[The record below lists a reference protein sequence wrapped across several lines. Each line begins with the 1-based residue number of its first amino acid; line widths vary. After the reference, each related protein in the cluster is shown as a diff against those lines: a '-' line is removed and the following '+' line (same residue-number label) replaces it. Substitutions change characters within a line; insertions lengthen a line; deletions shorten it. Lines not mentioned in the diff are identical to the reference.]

1 MRILALG
8 NNRKTFSL
16 QRGFT
21 LLELLIVVAIMALA
35 TAGVSL
41 ALRDSTD
48 TQLEREAQ
56 RLAALLESG
65 RAQARM
71 ASTVVRWHTT
81 PSGFVF
87 EGVANGVLPTT
98 WLANDVQASSASTL
112 LLGPE
117 PVIGPQ
123 QVQLVSI
130 AQPQHRVT
138 LATDGVRPFAIVTDP
153 VTVAP

>member
-1 MRILALG
+1 MPA
-8 NNRKTFSL
+8 
-16 QRGFT
+16 RGFT

-71 ASTVVRWHTT
+71 ASTAVRWHTT
-81 PSGFVF
+81 PRGFVF
-87 EGVANGVLPTT
+87 EGVAPGVLPTH
-98 WLANDVQASSASTL
+98 WLAGDVQASSASTL
-112 LLGPE
+112 VLGPE

-130 AQPQHRVT
+130 TQPQHRVT
-138 LATDGVRPFAIVTDP
+138 LATDGVRPFAIVVKP
-153 VTVAP
+153 VTGAP

>member
-1 MRILALG
+1 
-8 NNRKTFSL
+8 
-16 QRGFT
+16 
-21 LLELLIVVAIMALA
+21 
-35 TAGVSL
+35 L

>member
-1 MRILALG
+1 MRTSDPGTRNIAPTLH
-8 NNRKTFSL
+8 
-16 QRGFT
+16 RGFT

-35 TAGVSL
+35 TAAVSL
-41 ALRDSTD
+41 AMRDSTD

-71 ASTVVRWHTT
+71 ASTAIRWHTT
-81 PSGFVF
+81 PDGFVF
-87 EGVANGVLPTT
+87 EGVAPGTLPTH
-98 WLANDVQASSASTL
+98 WLAGDVQTSSASAL
-112 LLGPE
+112 VLGPE
-117 PVIGPQ
+117 PIIGPQ

-138 LATDGVRPFAIVTDP
+138 LATDGVRPFAIVAESVS
-153 VTVAP
+153 VTP